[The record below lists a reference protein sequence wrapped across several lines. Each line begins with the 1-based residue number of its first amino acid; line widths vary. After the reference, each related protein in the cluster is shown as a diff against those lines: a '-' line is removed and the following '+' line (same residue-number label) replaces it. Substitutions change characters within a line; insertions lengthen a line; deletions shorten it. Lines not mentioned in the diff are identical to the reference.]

1 MGEPCLFGGQG
12 RDSVR
17 LCADCAHRPPRWAHS
32 QGGWSRPCG
41 LRPDLDAIDARDACK
56 GDDWKARPSPA

>member
-17 LCADCAHRPPRWAHS
+17 LCADCKHRPARWTHS
-32 QGGWSRPCG
+32 AGGGSTPCE
-41 LRPDLDAIDARDACK
+41 LRPNLDALAARDACK
-56 GDDWKARPSPA
+56 GADWELRKA